1 MQSVIDTI
9 RIMHGHSPLATLL
22 YQHVQKIQKDEG
34 TVRGELLDQL
44 EDLTSEGQELLEIL
58 DCENADR
65 LIGSLRES
73 AKTSPIAG
81 LILRQ
86 LLIDADGRVA
96 ETLAPSPTARGVTL
110 KAPSLERVPSAAGR
124 RALEELVAQGSA
136 LLHKIQKDDTH
147 SLVRTIQS
155 TAEIAPLASA
165 LYQKLLDEGSG
176 DGKGEELALQ
186 AVLLRMRH
194 RLLNRDSAGR
204 LFDSERKFG
213 DGRRFHDGPRFG
225 SPPKFKSH
233 NLNTISTHKLE
244 SLEVEKALKAIIATA
259 IATGQ
264 VAVQAHHERE
274 TLRPQSEHLRP
285 HPGPVLGQSPGTMTL
300 GDLDLSNFSS
310 SQSASVPSQRSKNS
324 FGNFESEVSS
334 VPAGAGH
341 NASLQRWMG
350 DEKLD
355 LEIKCTGASL
365 LAPLGDKLRG
375 ISVVKTSKL
384 GVHER
389 RLQVSH
395 STTCL
400 DLPAVTS
407 SLRKRVVA
415 FLWSR
420 QALRLRDSRSPCNLR
435 RYLFFLILASVRALR
450 VHF

>member
-9 RIMHGHSPLATLL
+9 RIMHGHSPLSTLL
-22 YQHVQKIQKDEG
+22 YQHVQKIQQDQG
-34 TVRGELLDQL
+34 TLRGELLDQL
-44 EDLTSEGQELLEIL
+44 KDLTSEGQALLEIL

-65 LIGSLRES
+65 IIGSLRES
-73 AKTSPIAG
+73 AKTSPTAG

-86 LLIDADGRVA
+86 LLIDADGRVD
-96 ETLAPSPTARGVTL
+96 EQLAPSPTAPNVMMR
-110 KAPSLERVPSAAGR
+110 APSLERIPSAAGR

-136 LLHKIQKDDTH
+136 LLHKVQKDDTH

-165 LYQKLLDEGSG
+165 LYQKMLDEGSG

-194 RLLNRDSAGR
+194 RLLSTDSSGR

-213 DGRRFHDGPRFG
+213 DGRRFHDGPRFC
-225 SPPKFKSH
+225 SPPKFMSQ
-233 NLNTISTHKLE
+233 NLDTISTHKLE
-244 SLEVEKALKAIIATA
+244 SQEVENALKAIVATA

-274 TLRPQSEHLRP
+274 TLNPQSAHLRP
-285 HPGPVLGQSPGTMTL
+285 HPGPVLGQSTGTTTL
-300 GDLDLSNFSS
+300 DDLDLSSNKS
-310 SQSASVPSQRSKNS
+310 SQSISVPSQRSTNS

-341 NASLQRWMG
+341 NASLQRWIG

-365 LAPLGDKLRG
+365 LAPLGNKLRG

-389 RLQVSH
+389 RLQVIH

-400 DLPAVTS
+400 DLPAATS
-407 SLRKRVVA
+407 SLRKRIVA

-420 QALRLRDSRSPCNLR
+420 QALHLHDSRSPCNLR
-435 RYLFFLILASVRALR
+435 RCLFLLILASIRALR